1 MNAMADICLVQ
12 MPYSTLYTP
21 SLALGILKSCLVRE
35 GFSCRAFYGDILFAD
50 AVGLEIYQKFL
61 NKRIIHLFAEMS
73 FAGNVWYGEGEDDFS
88 GSCRDDIYQEYLEEV
103 VYPLEGVK
111 EEYSD
116 LLKKVRDIIPEYLKD
131 LAESILE
138 EKPLI
143 VGCSSNFQQN
153 NASFALL
160 KKIKKEAPHVI
171 TIMGGS
177 NCALEAGQAIAS
189 EVEWVDY
196 TFSGEGEFPIP
207 EFCRLVKKYG
217 ENIPAEE
224 LPVGVM
230 SSQTAGREPVFS
242 KTMNLDDI
250 PLPDF
255 DEYFAQV
262 KRTSWMDKNKV
273 SLTAESSRGC
283 WWREKQGC
291 TFCGLCM
298 KDGQYRRK
306 STAHFLQE
314 LLAQSRRYG
323 VRRFFLTDS
332 ILDGGMIS
340 EFPKLVDALPENPG
354 LLLFAEVKSNM
365 SPEELQNLKRAGF
378 HTVQPGIEAIQDDL
392 LKKMNKGNRAIRH
405 IEFLK
410 SAQQCKMKLSW
421 NLLFGFPG
429 EEEKWAEETLDLIP
443 MLTHLPPPNGAMHI
457 LYQKYSHYYENSG
470 KYGLHL
476 HRLPAYDHICGH
488 HDALAEGTAYNFYP
502 EEPEILKAY
511 FSLKNKGGIFTVLAK
526 AVSDWRE
533 SYYAGDCLQ
542 MRCLAGRVEIMD
554 LRAGAKHS
562 FYEFT
567 GAEKELYLFCDSP
580 KKEREVLAHMAQS
593 GQDEEETKRMLEKIR
608 DNLLLAAVGDEYL
621 ALAVR
626 IGGK

>member
-1 MNAMADICLVQ
+1 MVDVCLVQ

-35 GFSCRAFYGDILFAD
+35 GFSCRVFYGDIAFAD
-50 AVGLEIYQKFL
+50 AVGLETYRKFL
-61 NKRIIHLFAEMS
+61 DKRIIHQFAEMS
-73 FAGNVWYGEGEDDFS
+73 FAGSVWYDEEES
-88 GSCRDDIYQEYLEEV
+88 APVEQYVENIYREYLEKV

-111 EEYSD
+111 EEYFE
-116 LLKKVRDIIPEYLKD
+116 LLKKVGKIVPGYLKKLSED
-131 LAESILE
+131 ILN

-153 NASFALL
+153 NASFAIL
-160 KKIKKEAPHVI
+160 KEIKKAAPHII

-177 NCALEAGQAIAS
+177 NCGLEAGQAIAS

-196 TFSGEGEFPIP
+196 TFSGEGELPVP
-207 EFCRLVKKYG
+207 EFCRLVRKYG
-217 ENIPAEE
+217 KDIPISE
-224 LPVGVM
+224 LPEGVM
-230 SSQTAGREPVFS
+230 SAQTAERELVFH

-255 DEYFAQV
+255 GEYFAEV
-262 KRTSWMDKNKV
+262 DKTSWMNKNEI

-306 STAHFLQE
+306 SPKHFLQE
-314 LLAQSRRYG
+314 LLAQSDRYG
-323 VRRFFLTDS
+323 IRRFFLTDS
-332 ILDGGMIS
+332 ILSNEMVL
-340 EFPKLVDALPENPG
+340 EFPKLVDALSENPG
-354 LLLFAEVKSNM
+354 FLLFAEVKSNM
-365 SPEELQNLKRAGF
+365 GPEELRNLKRAGF

-392 LKKMNKGNRAIRH
+392 LKRMNKGNRAIRH
-405 IEFLK
+405 LEFLK

-421 NLLFGFPG
+421 NLLFGFP
-429 EEEKWAEETLDLIP
+429 EEERKWVEETLDLIP

-457 LYQKYSHYYENSG
+457 LFQKYSHYYENSEA
-470 KYGLHL
+470 YGLCL
-476 HRLPAYDHICGH
+476 SRLPAYDHICGF
-488 HDALAEGTAYNFYP
+488 HDALAEGIAYNFYP
-502 EEPEILKAY
+502 EEKEILKAY
-511 FSLKNKGGIFTVLAK
+511 FSLKNKGGIYSMLAD

-533 SYYAGDCLQ
+533 HYYAGDCLQ
-542 MRCLAGRVEIMD
+542 MICYAERMEIMD

-562 FYEFT
+562 YYEFT

-580 KKEREVLAHMAQS
+580 KRESDILAYMEKI
-593 GQDEEETKRMLEKIR
+593 GQTGNRVKKMLEAMKE
-608 DNLLLAAVGDEYL
+608 NLLLAAIGDEYL

-626 IGGK
+626 TGGK